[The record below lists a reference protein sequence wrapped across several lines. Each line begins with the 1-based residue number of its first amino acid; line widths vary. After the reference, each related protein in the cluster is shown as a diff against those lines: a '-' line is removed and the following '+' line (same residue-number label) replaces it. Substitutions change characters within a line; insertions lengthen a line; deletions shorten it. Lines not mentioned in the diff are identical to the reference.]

1 MPRGERKGRLEKAA
15 VCLKWSAHVVFSI
28 GRAVGCGSAASRCD
42 PSSRLQSNDRMDKKF
57 RVFAT
62 CDIGEAI
69 DLLRKRGYEVEVYPH
84 PEAPPKSLII
94 EKVKAGIDGLITTL
108 RDPIDAEVF
117 EAGKRKLKVVAQ
129 IAVGFDNI
137 NRADANRYK
146 IPFTHTADV
155 LTEATAEFA
164 FFIMAMLARKM
175 WPAERLTR
183 ENQWGYWH
191 PYLPFLGDEVTGK
204 TVAVIG
210 TGRIGLAFIKKA
222 SGFDMNVL
230 CYDPAYENHA
240 FVKTIQEIND
250 LRHARG
256 LVKEKAWIKYVPFEQ
271 ALREADF
278 VSVHVPL
285 LRPGESATP
294 TYHLFNEQ
302 TLSLM
307 KATAYLV
314 NSSRGPVVDEAA
326 LALALRENWIAG
338 AALDVY
344 ETEPLPMDSPLL
356 DPAIADR
363 CRLMPHFASAARITR
378 LSTDPDKGMAGRCA
392 QGLID
397 VLEGN
402 YGGDVTKMPYVVNK
416 EAFGK

>member
-1 MPRGERKGRLEKAA
+1 LESDFRK
-15 VCLKWSAHVVFSI
+15 
-28 GRAVGCGSAASRCD
+28 
-42 PSSRLQSNDRMDKKF
+42 NMDKKF

-69 DLLRKRGYEVEVYPH
+69 DLLRKRGYDVEVYPQ
-84 PEAPPKSLII
+84 PEAPPKSLIL
-94 EKVKAGIDGLITTL
+94 EKVGSGVDGLITTL

-117 EAGKRKLKVVAQ
+117 EAGKGTLKGVAQ

-137 NRADANRYK
+137 NRADANCYK
-146 IPFTHTADV
+146 VPFTHTADV

-164 FFIMAMLARKM
+164 FFMMGNVARKM
-175 WPAERLTR
+175 WPAEHLTR
-183 ENQWGYWH
+183 DNQWGYWH

-210 TGRIGLAFIKKA
+210 TGRIGLAFIKKCT
-222 SGFDMNVL
+222 GFDMNVL
-230 CYDPAYENHA
+230 CYDSAYQNHA
-240 FVKTIQEIND
+240 FVKAVQEIYD

-256 LVKEKAWIKYVPFEQ
+256 LVKEKAWIKYVPLED

-285 LRPGESATP
+285 IRPGESTTP
-294 TYHLFNEQ
+294 TFHLFNEQ
-302 TLSLM
+302 TLRLM
-307 KATAYLV
+307 KLTAYLV

-326 LALALRENWIAG
+326 LARALRENWIAG
-338 AALDVY
+338 VALDVY
-344 ETEPLPMDSPLL
+344 EKEPLPADSPLR

-363 CRLMPHFASAARITR
+363 CRLFPHFASAARITR
-378 LSTDPDKGMAGRCA
+378 LSPDPDKGMAGRCM

-397 VLEGN
+397 MLEGN
-402 YGGDVTKMPYVVNK
+402 YGGDITKMPYVVNK
-416 EAFGK
+416 EAFAK